1 MQETDM
7 KEKLQKIIEA
17 YDELQAKMGDPA
29 VLADQ
34 KEYNRLAKEYASQ
47 GPLAKK
53 AAEYVAAMDDLE
65 AAKEMLSD
73 ADMKEFAQEEIA
85 SIEAKLPQL
94 EEDIKF
100 MLIPADPADEKD
112 IIVEIRAAA
121 GGDEAAIFAGDLYK
135 MYERFAAAQG
145 WKTETMDASPSEAGG
160 FKEIQFKVKGDHVY
174 SVMKF
179 ESGVHRVQRVP
190 KTESQ
195 GRIHTSTA
203 TVAVLP
209 EADEVEVEINE
220 GDLRIDVYRA
230 GGPGGQCVNTTD
242 SAVRITHL
250 PTGLVVQSQ
259 DQKSQLQ
266 NKIAAMAVLR
276 ARLYE
281 KMLAEQQAAEGAE
294 RLAQIGSGDRSEKIR
309 TYNGPQDRV
318 TDHRIGFNS
327 TYNGVL
333 LGDNLG
339 DVITALQA
347 ADRAQKLRGC
357 RLMSE
362 WTVKSALDWTTEYL
376 EGKGDENPLLSSQ
389 WLLGEATGLSRVQLY
404 MNYDR
409 PLSEDER
416 GVLRDY
422 VRRRGSGEPLQY
434 ITGEVAFRH
443 ITVKVRP
450 GVLIPRPETEVLVSE
465 VLAALPTPG
474 PRDVAWNPEAAEQER
489 EAVAAVKKALVEAGE
504 SVSPSENTESNETAE
519 DVAVGGDFG
528 RSSSAG
534 MDETR
539 KSLLVADL
547 CTGSG
552 CIACSLAYEHPD
564 VRVIA
569 TDIALR
575 GGGARQGKRR
585 GSGARRS
592 CGRAAVLAG
601 IRHRREAHGHLRR
614 RGFQPA
620 LRAHRRHGRHPARGG
635 RLRADARSGRGRR
648 WARSVQASGRR
659 GPPGP

>member
-85 SIEAKLPQL
+85 SIEGRLPQL

-242 SAVRITHL
+242 SAVRLTHI
-250 PTGLVVQSQ
+250 PTGIVVTCQNE
-259 DQKSQLQ
+259 KSQLQ
-266 NKIAAMAVLR
+266 NKESAFRVLR
-276 ARLYE
+276 AKLYE
-281 KMLAEQQAAEGAE
+281 IEQRKREE
-294 RLAQIGSGDRSEKIR
+294 QIDE
-309 TYNGPQDRV
+309 
-318 TDHRIGFNS
+318 
-327 TYNGVL
+327 
-333 LGDNLG
+333 
-339 DVITALQA
+339 
-347 ADRAQKLRGC
+347 LRGE
-357 RLMSE
+357 RMENSFGSQIRNYVLYPYQL
-362 WTVKSALDWTTEYL
+362 VKDLRS
-376 EGKGDENPLLSSQ
+376 
-389 WLLGEATGLSRVQLY
+389 
-404 MNYDR
+404 
-409 PLSEDER
+409 
-416 GVLRDY
+416 GV
-422 VRRRGSGEPLQY
+422 
-434 ITGEVAFRH
+434 
-443 ITVKVRP
+443 
-450 GVLIPRPETEVLVSE
+450 ET
-465 VLAALPTPG
+465 
-474 PRDVAWNPEAAEQER
+474 
-489 EAVAAVKKALVEAGE
+489 
-504 SVSPSENTESNETAE
+504 SNV
-519 DVAVGGDFG
+519 D
-528 RSSSAG
+528 
-534 MDETR
+534 
-539 KSLLVADL
+539 
-547 CTGSG
+547 
-552 CIACSLAYEHPD
+552 
-564 VRVIA
+564 
-569 TDIALR
+569 
-575 GGGARQGKRR
+575 
-585 GSGARRS
+585 
-592 CGRAAVLAG
+592 AVLAG
-601 IRHRREAHGHLRR
+601 DIEQFVIGYHKWRVS
-614 RGFQPA
+614 Q
-620 LRAHRRHGRHPARGG
+620 
-635 RLRADARSGRGRR
+635 
-648 WARSVQASGRR
+648 
-659 GPPGP
+659 